1 MSLAGSVLRKLGFV
15 VLRQSDRPR
24 VVDGDTVRAVAGFQR
39 LYTAANVDDLYE
51 PAFDAALRHATAITH
66 NAEVEK
72 LRARCYFAAMFAEM
86 TLGVEGDMLFAGV
99 HRGVVP
105 HCIHAYLGARLGG
118 KRLVLVDPWTGARNR
133 TGESDGK
140 NYTDDFGDVRATF
153 SGAPADF
160 VRDYIPDALP
170 ALSDRAYC
178 YMLLNTGD
186 PRSEIASIP
195 ALFDRLSTGGVM
207 MLAGYGGNQ
216 NRKAFRDVTL
226 GLPATTINLLN
237 GVAVLIKHA

>member
-1 MSLAGSVLRKLGFV
+1 MSVAGSVLRRLGFV
-15 VLRQSDRPR
+15 VLRQCDRPR
-24 VVDGDTVRAVAGFQR
+24 VVDGDSVRPVTGFQR

-66 NAEVEK
+66 NADVEK

-86 TLGVEGDMLFAGV
+86 VLGVPGDMLFAGV

-105 HCIHAYLGARLGG
+105 HCILAYLGDRLGH
-118 KRLVLVDPWTGARNR
+118 KRIALVDAWSGARNR
-133 TGESDGK
+133 DGEADGK
-140 NYTDDFGDVRATF
+140 NYTDDFDDVRAKF
-153 SGAPADF
+153 SGAPVDF

-170 ALSDRAYC
+170 ALAGRRYC

-186 PRSEIASIP
+186 PRSEIASMP
-195 ALFDRLSTGGVM
+195 ALFGQLGVGGVM
-207 MLAGYGGNQ
+207 MLSGYGGNQ
-216 NRKAFRDVTL
+216 HRKSFREATS